1 MQLAAGFLF
10 AIFKPRDA
18 GSCSFNVSVI
28 ILSIVLFAAV
38 VGAVYVFVVSKDE
51 QTGGGGGSP
60 ELPDDKGGKEDPEVR
75 S

>member
-1 MQLAAGFLF
+1 MEL
-10 AIFKPRDA
+10 
-18 GSCSFNVSVI
+18 